1 MHDMK
6 QKIEDICE
14 MKKQLISFVQSQIGQ
29 GLSQVDTGELGE
41 AIDMIKDL
49 TEAEKNFYEG
59 CYYKSVVEAM
69 EDYDENSR
77 MGYTPMKAR
86 IPRPND
92 MNSNRWNSNNRD
104 WDWEN
109 DNDISRNTRRMN
121 RDMDD
126 EEDKDEREY
135 GRTFNKFRKARRY
148 YTQTH
153 SEKDRKEMEEH
164 ANEHLHKT
172 MMTLQ
177 EIWDAADPELRARMK
192 NDLIKFANVMN

>member
-153 SEKDRKEMEEH
+153 SEPRFRRRICRERSQS
-164 ANEHLHKT
+164 AG
-172 MMTLQ
+172 
-177 EIWDAADPELRARMK
+177 
-192 NDLIKFANVMN
+192 